1 MVGWGFKNSVPEA
14 VEDNKIDI
22 KVLDKRNTTKMQKL
36 YYLLLLKSAAIVVL
50 RENWTLSL
58 LKE

>member
-22 KVLDKRNTTKMQKL
+22 KVLDRRNTTKMQKL

-50 RENWTLSL
+50 RETWTLSL
-58 LKE
+58 LEE

>member
-22 KVLDKRNTTKMQKL
+22 KVLDRRNTTKMQKL